1 MSSLL
6 AYTVLIGLLVISN
19 WAQCIHLI
27 SWVSTLISRWLTTST
42 ILTLYGLVL
51 LYLLFAVHAL
61 AVAKEGSRTRL
72 KGTLA
77 PYYDED
83 GKLQGWVREECE
95 VGNKDPNRPPALAR
109 QDSLPLPPSR
119 GRTVTPGPSMLSQID
134 PDSRLTSWDGF
145 PNHHFRCQFTR
156 QQVED
161 TSRLAVYWVADKCPG
176 KRGSLDAVTPE
187 KGKLSRFKCAG
198 IIQCKAAVCTVRIA
212 PGANIAKQTE
222 APCRC
227 GSTLRHQSC
236 KVEWLVVFY
245 RDGAIF
251 ENSGR
256 HDHSAYTH
264 SLPVSKKKTLQ
275 LLQFVAKQP
284 VLFDAPG
291 SLSLTSDDSDSQI
304 SSGKEITQGNIED
317 DQSSNNDH
325 HEEDEV
331 DLNLNTSKSAEDMN
345 SEDEMMLD
353 ADADEGEGDAAGR

>member
-51 LYLLFAVHAL
+51 LYLLFAVHTL
-61 AVAKEGSRTRL
+61 AVAKEGSRTRH

-83 GKLQGWVREECE
+83 GKLQGWVREGGRE
-95 VGNKDPNRPPALAR
+95 VENFMNPNRTPALAR
-109 QDSLPLPPSR
+109 QDSLPLPPPR
-119 GRTVTPGPSMLSQID
+119 GSSSLLKGPSMLSQID

-145 PNHHFRCQFTR
+145 PNHRFQCQFTR

-187 KGKLSRFKCAG
+187 KGRLSRFRCAG
-198 IIQCKAAVCTVRIA
+198 IIQCKAAV
-212 PGANIAKQTE
+212 
-222 APCRC
+222 
-227 GSTLRHQSC
+227 
-236 KVEWLVVFY
+236 EWSVVFY

-284 VLFDAPG
+284 VLLDAPG
-291 SLSLTSDDSDSQI
+291 SSSLTSDDSDSQI
-304 SSGKEITQGNIED
+304 SSGKEITQAMLK
-317 DQSSNNDH
+317 SSNDDH
-325 HEEDEV
+325 NEEDEV
-331 DLNLNTSKSAEDMN
+331 DLNLNTSKSEEDMN
-345 SEDEMMLD
+345 SEDETMLD
-353 ADADEGEGDAAGR
+353 PDADEGDAAGR

>member
-51 LYLLFAVHAL
+51 LYLLFAVHTL
-61 AVAKEGSRTRL
+61 AVAKEGSRTRH

-77 PYYDED
+77 QYYDED
-83 GKLQGWVREECE
+83 GKLQGWVREGGRE
-95 VGNKDPNRPPALAR
+95 VENMNPNRTPALAR
-109 QDSLPLPPSR
+109 QDSLPLPPPR
-119 GRTVTPGPSMLSQID
+119 GSSSLLKGPSMLSQID

-145 PNHHFRCQFTR
+145 PNHRFQYQFTR

-187 KGKLSRFKCAG
+187 KGRLSRFRCAG

-212 PGANIAKQTE
+212 PGTNIARQTE

-236 KVEWLVVFY
+236 KVEWSVVFY

-284 VLFDAPG
+284 GLLDAPG
-291 SLSLTSDDSDSQI
+291 SSLLTSDDSDSQI
-304 SSGKEITQGNIED
+304 SSGKEITQGNVEE
-317 DQSSNNDH
+317 DQSSNDDH
-325 HEEDEV
+325 NEEDEV
-331 DLNLNTSKSAEDMN
+331 DLNLNTSKSEEDMN

-353 ADADEGEGDAAGR
+353 PDADEGDAAGR